1 MSKAGL
7 RVGPR
12 EVFGAPVVP
21 PAVAT
26 RAVNRMRAAVAGLHR
41 MVAPPPVLILEAVMG
56 SLDGAALATLCELD
70 VPGRLQGRM
79 TVAELAAEL
88 DADEERLRRL
98 LGYAAT
104 RGWLQMDRK
113 GRVRPNAVTEFLR
126 EDHPGGWRAWVEF
139 GSGREVSNAIGELRS
154 AMRRDGDPFEEA
166 NGAPFFAWMAEHPE
180 RHARFDAAMEA
191 GGQMHGL
198 VLARSLDWSRSRR
211 VCDIGGGTGALL
223 RVLLGARTHLEGVVL
238 DLPSVVARAEEA
250 ERMTVEGGDA
260 FASVPV
266 GCDTYLMVNVVH
278 DWADEAV
285 STLFQRVAEAMAASA
300 YEAGVTPRLVV
311 VESEIGLRPRDDLAT
326 RSDLLMLALTPG
338 GQERGATE
346 LAKLAGVAGLQLTRS
361 VGLASGDRAHVFV
374 PVSAGV
380 R

>member
-1 MSKAGL
+1 M
-7 RVGPR
+7 
-12 EVFGAPVVP
+12 VP

-56 SLDGAALATLCELD
+56 ALDGAALATLCELD

-79 TVAELAAEL
+79 TVGELAAEL

-104 RGWLQMDRK
+104 RGWLRMDRK

-180 RHARFDAAMEA
+180 RHGRFDAAMEA

-223 RVLLGARTHLEGVVL
+223 RVLLGAQTHLEGVVL
-238 DLPSVVARAEEA
+238 DLPSVVARAEVV

-285 STLFQRVAEAMAASA
+285 STLFQRVAEAMAASG

-346 LAKLAGVAGLQLTRS
+346 LAKLAGAVGLELTRS